1 MEGKIMRVEKVGTV
15 GVDSGT
21 IAIMD
26 PCYHIRDRDKDGQ
39 IDDNGPPS
47 EELSQEVYKLLE
59 DSLTTNILLED
70 SLTTNITGKFAGIE
84 YGVAVACR
92 SGYGDG
98 IYPVYGIIASND
110 ETNGMG
116 ERCMGLLIDF
126 STNNTIGSVLGGAM
140 AAHELTNFGLSI

>member
-59 DSLTTNILLED
+59 DSLTTNI
-70 SLTTNITGKFAGIE
+70 TGKFADIE

-140 AAHELTNFGLSI
+140 AAHELTNFGRLV

>member
-1 MEGKIMRVEKVGTV
+1 MRVEKVGTV

-26 PCYHIRDRDKDGQ
+26 PCYHVRDRDKDGQ

-59 DSLTTNILLED
+59 DSLTTNI
-70 SLTTNITGKFAGIE
+70 TGKFADIE

-116 ERCMGLLIDF
+116 ERCMGLLVDF

-140 AAHELTNFGLSI
+140 AAHELTNFGRSI

>member
-59 DSLTTNILLED
+59 DSLTTNI
-70 SLTTNITGKFAGIE
+70 TGKFADIE

-116 ERCMGLLIDF
+116 ERCMGLLVDF

-140 AAHELTNFGLSI
+140 AAHELTNFGRSI

>member
-1 MEGKIMRVEKVGTV
+1 MRVEKVGTV

-26 PCYHIRDRDKDGQ
+26 PCYHIRDRDKDGN

-59 DSLTTNILLED
+59 DSLTTNI
-70 SLTTNITGKFAGIE
+70 TGKFADIE

-98 IYPVYGIIASND
+98 IYPVYGIMASNE
-110 ETNGMG
+110 ETNGRG

-140 AAHELTNFGLSI
+140 AAHELTSGWNSLHELRDVYRAGE

>member
-1 MEGKIMRVEKVGTV
+1 MEGKIMRAEKVGTV

-26 PCYHIRDRDKDGQ
+26 PCYHIRDIDKDGN

-59 DSLTTNILLED
+59 DSLTTNI
-70 SLTTNITGKFAGIE
+70 TGKFAGIE
-84 YGVAVACR
+84 YGIAVACR

-98 IYPVYGIIASND
+98 IYPVYGIIASNE

-116 ERCMGLLIDF
+116 ERCMGLLVDF
-126 STNNTIGSVLGGAM
+126 STNNTISSVLIGRLM
-140 AAHELTNFGLSI
+140 DKWCNV

>member
-1 MEGKIMRVEKVGTV
+1 MRVEKVGTV

-59 DSLTTNILLED
+59 DSLTTNI
-70 SLTTNITGKFAGIE
+70 TGEFADIE
-84 YGVAVACR
+84 YGIAVACR

-98 IYPVYGIIASND
+98 IYPVYGIMASNE

-116 ERCMGLLIDF
+116 ERCMGLLVDF

-140 AAHELTNFGLSI
+140 AAHELTNFGRLV

>member
-1 MEGKIMRVEKVGTV
+1 MRVEKVGTV

-26 PCYHIRDRDKDGQ
+26 PCYHIRERDKDGN

-59 DSLTTNILLED
+59 DSLTTNI
-70 SLTTNITGKFAGIE
+70 TGKFADIE

-98 IYPVYGIIASND
+98 IYPVYGIMASNE

-116 ERCMGLLIDF
+116 ERCMGLLVDF
-126 STNNTIGSVLGGAM
+126 SGNNTIGSVLGGAM
-140 AAHELTNFGLSI
+140 AAHELTNFGRLV

>member
-1 MEGKIMRVEKVGTV
+1 MRVEKVGTV

-59 DSLTTNILLED
+59 DSLTTNI
-70 SLTTNITGKFAGIE
+70 TGEFADIE
-84 YGVAVACR
+84 YGIAVACR

-116 ERCMGLLIDF
+116 ERCMGLLVDF

-140 AAHELTNFGLSI
+140 AAHELTNFGRLV